1 MIVAS
6 LRSRI
11 EALRALS
18 SSERQRLRRGLTRG
32 LDRAMQAAGVGA
44 GEVSLSLV
52 GDEEIHAL
60 NRTWRDE
67 DKPTDVLSFSQ
78 RDEHLSARQR
88 SRPAEAGEPLGDI
101 VISVDTA
108 ARQAAARGAS
118 LDAELLHLAVH
129 GLAHLLGYDH
139 ATPDEERVMF
149 GWEAR
154 LREQA
159 EGRGAVRP
167 APPPL

>member
-1 MIVAS
+1 MILVS
-6 LRSRI
+6 LRVGTG
-11 EALRALS
+11 LS
-18 SSERQRLRRGLTRG
+18 PSEKQRVRRSLPRR
-32 LDRAMQAAGVGA
+32 LDRAMQAAGVGM

-52 GDEEIHAL
+52 DDEAIHAL

-78 RDEHLSARQR
+78 RDERLPPHLR

-101 VISVDTA
+101 VISVETA
-108 ARQAAARGAS
+108 ARQAAARGVP

-159 EGRGAVRP
+159 QGRGAVDHV
-167 APPPL
+167 PPP